1 MSRTF
6 KLAALTG
13 ETLSNFEWWWS
24 EYPKKVGRLDA
35 MKAWEQTQSQH
46 PEIEEMIAILDKQA
60 QSNDWQKERGAY
72 IPYPA
77 SYLRAG
83 RFLDEL

>member
-1 MSRTF
+1 MSRPF
-6 KLAALTG
+6 KLAALNG
-13 ETLSNFEWWWS
+13 KPLENFEWWWS
-24 EYPKKVGRLDA
+24 EYPRKVGKLDA
-35 MKAWEQTQSQH
+35 MKAWEQTARLH
-46 PEIEEMIAILDKQA
+46 PDIEQMIAILDKQA
-60 QSNDWQKERGAY
+60 QTNDWQKEKGAF

>member
-1 MSRTF
+1 MGTF
-6 KLAALTG
+6 KLASLTG

-24 EYPKKVGRLDA
+24 EYPRKVGKFSA
-35 MKAWEQTQSQH
+35 MKAWEQTASKH
-46 PEIEEMIAILDKQA
+46 LEIEQMIAILDKQA
-60 QSNDWQKERGAY
+60 ASNEWQKENGVY
-72 IPYPA
+72 VPYPA

>member
-1 MSRTF
+1 MPKTF
-6 KLAALTG
+6 SLASLTG
-13 ETLSNFEWWWS
+13 ELLSNFEWWWS
-24 EYPKKVGRLDA
+24 EYPRKVGKLDA
-35 MKAWEQTQSQH
+35 MRAWKQTSDVH
-46 PEIEEMIAILDKQA
+46 PEIEKMIAILDKQA
-60 QSNDWQKERGAY
+60 NSNDWHKDGGAF

>member
-6 KLAALTG
+6 KLASLKG
-13 ETLSNFEWWWS
+13 ETLSNFDWWWS
-24 EYPKKVGRLDA
+24 EYPRKVGKFDA

-46 PEIEEMIAILDKQA
+46 PDIEQMIAILDRQA
-60 QSNDWQKERGAY
+60 QSNDWHKDKGSF